1 MKSRKSS
8 DREELVLIRV
18 LVVDDS
24 ILMRSIIGDML
35 NVPGEI
41 SVVGVAKNGL
51 EAIAKTK
58 ELKPDV
64 ITMDVEMPRMD
75 GITALRQIMKEQ
87 PTPVIMLSAVTK
99 EGTWQAIM
107 AMSAGAVDFVP
118 KPSGSISLDIESVK
132 GTLIEKIRMACNV
145 GRSKLQSHVELPDLQ
160 KSPSRSAARAKKV
173 VIIGSSTGGP
183 SALEQVVPKLP
194 ENIKAGILIV
204 QHMPPGFTRSLAE
217 RLNRVSPVE
226 VKEAQDGDAIIEGR
240 ALLAPGDYH
249 MIVRKCAGPGY
260 IVSMSQ
266 EPPVHRV
273 RPAVDVTMKS
283 AVHAYGSEI
292 VGVVLTGMGTDG
304 AFGLKDIKDM
314 GGRTIACD
322 EKTSVIF
329 GMPKAAIE
337 LGCVDRVE
345 PLGGIADAIVD
356 MI

>member
-1 MKSRKSS
+1 
-8 DREELVLIRV
+8 LIRV

-41 SVVGVAKNGL
+41 EVVGVAKNGL
-51 EAIAKTK
+51 EAIARAK

-64 ITMDVEMPRMD
+64 ITMDVEMPKMD

-99 EGTWQAIM
+99 EGSWQTIM
-107 AMSAGAVDFVP
+107 ALSAGAVDFVA
-118 KPSGSISLDIESVK
+118 KPSGSISLDIDRVK
-132 GTLIEKIRMACNV
+132 GILIEKIRAVCSIN
-145 GRSKLQSHVELPDLQ
+145 RSKLRSFTELPEVQ
-160 KSPSRSAARAKKV
+160 KAPSRATARAKKV

-183 SALEQVVPKLP
+183 GALEQVVPRLP
-194 ENIKAGILIV
+194 ENLKAGVLIV

-217 RLNRVSPVE
+217 RLNRISTFE
-226 VKEAQDGDAIIEGR
+226 VKEAQDGDAIVEGR

-249 MIVRKCAGPGY
+249 MIVRKGAGPGH

-273 RPAVDVTMKS
+273 RPAADVTMKS
-283 AVHAYGSEI
+283 AARAYGSSI

-304 AFGLKDIKDM
+304 AFGLKEIKDQ

-345 PLGGIADAIVD
+345 PLGDIADAIINMV
-356 MI
+356 

>member
-1 MKSRKSS
+1 M
-8 DREELVLIRV
+8 IRV

-24 ILMRSIIGDML
+24 ILMRSILGDML
-35 NVPGEI
+35 NVPDEI
-41 SVVGVAKNGL
+41 SVVGVARNGL
-51 EAIAKTK
+51 EAIARAK

-64 ITMDVEMPRMD
+64 ITMDVEMPKMD

-99 EGTWQAIM
+99 EGSWQTIM
-107 AMSAGAVDFVP
+107 ALSAGAVDFVA
-118 KPSGSISLDIESVK
+118 KPSGPISLDIDRVK
-132 GTLIEKIRMACNV
+132 GTLVEKIRAVCTV
-145 GRSKLQSHVELPDLQ
+145 SHFKLRSPPVELPELQ
-160 KSPSRSAARAKKV
+160 KGTSRPPVRAKKIIV
-173 VIIGSSTGGP
+173 IGSSTGGP
-183 SALEQVVPKLP
+183 GALEQVVPKLP
-194 ENIKAGILIV
+194 ENLKAGVLIV

-217 RLNRVSPVE
+217 RLNRISPFE
-226 VKEAQDGDAIIEGR
+226 VKEARDGDVILEGR

-249 MIVRKCAGPGY
+249 MIVRKGAGPGH

-283 AVHAYGSEI
+283 AVRAYGASI

-304 AFGLKDIKDM
+304 AFGLKDIKGQ

-345 PLGGIADAIVD
+345 PLGDIAGAIVD
-356 MI
+356 MV

>member
-1 MKSRKSS
+1 M
-8 DREELVLIRV
+8 IRV

-24 ILMRSIIGDML
+24 ILMRSIVGDML

-41 SVVGVAKNGL
+41 GVVGVAKNGL

-58 ELKPDV
+58 ELRPDV
-64 ITMDVEMPRMD
+64 ITMDVEMPKMD

-99 EGTWQAIM
+99 EGAWQTIM
-107 AMSAGAVDFVP
+107 ALSAGAVDFIP
-118 KPSGSISLDIESVK
+118 KPSGSVSLDIDRVT
-132 GTLIEKIRMACNV
+132 GTLVEKIRAVCNAR
-145 GRSKLQSHVELPDLQ
+145 GKLRAPPAVELPELQ
-160 KSPSRSAARAKKV
+160 KGPSKASVRAKKIV
-173 VIIGSSTGGP
+173 VIGSSTGGP
-183 SALEQVVPKLP
+183 GALEQVVPKLP
-194 ENIKAGILIV
+194 ENLKAGVLVV

-217 RLNRVSPVE
+217 RLNRISPLE
-226 VKEAQDGDAIIEGR
+226 VREAQEGDTIVEGR
-240 ALLAPGDYH
+240 VLLAPGDYH
-249 MIVRKCAGPGY
+249 MIVRKGAGAGY
-260 IVSMSQ
+260 IVGLSQ

-283 AVHAYGSEI
+283 AARTYGASI
-292 VGVVLTGMGTDG
+292 VGVVLTGMGSDG
-304 AFGLKDIKDM
+304 AFGLKDIKDQ

-337 LGCVDRVE
+337 LGCVDRVAALDDIPGE
-345 PLGGIADAIVD
+345 ITD

>member
-1 MKSRKSS
+1 M
-8 DREELVLIRV
+8 IRV

-41 SVVGVAKNGL
+41 EVVGLARNGL
-51 EAIAKTK
+51 EAVARTK
-58 ELKPDV
+58 DLKPDV
-64 ITMDVEMPRMD
+64 ITMDVEMPKMD

-87 PTPVIMLSAVTK
+87 PTPVIMLSAATK
-99 EGTWQAIM
+99 EGTWQTIM
-107 AMSAGAVDFVP
+107 ALSAGAVDFIP
-118 KPSGSISLDIESVK
+118 KPSGSISLDIDRIK
-132 GTLIEKIRMACNV
+132 GILIDKIRAACTV
-145 GRSKLQSHVELPDLQ
+145 SRSKLQGPATTELPRLQ
-160 KSPSRSAARAKKV
+160 KGTSRAAPRAKKV
-173 VIIGSSTGGP
+173 VVIGASTGGP
-183 SALEQVVPKLP
+183 GALEQVVPRLP
-194 ENIKAGILIV
+194 ENLAAGVLIV

-217 RLNRVSPVE
+217 RLNRISPIE
-226 VKEAQDGDAIIEGR
+226 VREARDGDAIVEGR

-249 MIVRKCAGPGY
+249 MIVRKGGSGY

-283 AVHAYGSEI
+283 AARAFGESI

-304 AFGLKDIKDM
+304 AFGLRDIKDR

-322 EKTSVIF
+322 EKTSIIF

-345 PLGGIADAIVD
+345 PLENIASVIMD
-356 MI
+356 MV

>member
-1 MKSRKSS
+1 
-8 DREELVLIRV
+8 LIRV

-41 SVVGVAKNGL
+41 EVVGVAKNGL
-51 EAIAKTK
+51 EAIARAK

-64 ITMDVEMPRMD
+64 ITMDVEMPKMD

-87 PTPVIMLSAVTK
+87 PTPVIMMSAVTK
-99 EGTWQAIM
+99 EGSWQTIM
-107 AMSAGAVDFVP
+107 ALSAGAVDFVA
-118 KPSGSISLDIESVK
+118 KPSGSISLDIDRVK
-132 GTLIEKIRMACNV
+132 GILIEKIRAVCSIN
-145 GRSKLQSHVELPDLQ
+145 RSKLRSFTELPEVQ
-160 KSPSRSAARAKKV
+160 KAPSRATARAKKV

-183 SALEQVVPKLP
+183 GALEQVVPRLP
-194 ENIKAGILIV
+194 ENLKAGVLIV

-217 RLNRVSPVE
+217 RLNRISTFE
-226 VKEAQDGDAIIEGR
+226 VKEAQDGDAIVEGR

-249 MIVRKCAGPGY
+249 MIVRKGAGPGH

-273 RPAVDVTMKS
+273 RPAADVTMKS
-283 AVHAYGSEI
+283 AARAYGSSI

-304 AFGLKDIKDM
+304 AFGLKEIKDR

-345 PLGGIADAIVD
+345 PLGDIADAIINMV
-356 MI
+356 

>member
-1 MKSRKSS
+1 
-8 DREELVLIRV
+8 
-18 LVVDDS
+18 
-24 ILMRSIIGDML
+24 ML
-35 NVPGEI
+35 NLPGEM
-41 SVVGVAKNGL
+41 SVVGLAKNGL
-51 EAIAKTK
+51 EAIARTK

-64 ITMDVEMPRMD
+64 ITMDVEMPKMD

-99 EGTWQAIM
+99 EGAWQTMM
-107 AMSAGAVDFVP
+107 ALSAGAVDFVS
-118 KPSGSISLDIESVK
+118 KPSGSISLDIDRVK
-132 GTLIEKIRMACNV
+132 GSLIEKIRAVCAV
-145 GRSKLQSHVELPDLQ
+145 SRSKLRV
-160 KSPSRSAARAKKV
+160 AAEMPEVHKGPARMAVRAKKV
-173 VIIGSSTGGP
+173 VVIGSSTGGP
-183 SALEQVVPKLP
+183 GALEQVVPRLP
-194 ENIKAGILIV
+194 ENLKAGILIV

-217 RLNRVSPVE
+217 RLNRISAVE
-226 VKEAQDGDAIIEGR
+226 IKEAQDGDAILEGR

-249 MIVRKCAGPGY
+249 MIVRKGAGAGH

-283 AVHAYGSEI
+283 AVRNFGAGI

-304 AFGLKDIKDM
+304 AFGLKDIKDQ

-345 PLGGIADAIVD
+345 PLGNIAGAIID
-356 MI
+356 MV

>member
-1 MKSRKSS
+1 M
-8 DREELVLIRV
+8 IRV

-24 ILMRSIIGDML
+24 ILMRSILGDML
-35 NVPGEI
+35 NLPGEM
-41 SVVGVAKNGL
+41 SVVGLAKNGL
-51 EAIAKTK
+51 EAIARTK

-64 ITMDVEMPRMD
+64 ITMDVEMPKMD

-99 EGTWQAIM
+99 EGAWQTMM
-107 AMSAGAVDFVP
+107 ALSAGAVDFVS
-118 KPSGSISLDIESVK
+118 KPSGSISLDIDRVK
-132 GTLIEKIRMACNV
+132 GALIEKIRAVCAV
-145 GRSKLQSHVELPDLQ
+145 SRSKLRV
-160 KSPSRSAARAKKV
+160 AAEMPEVHKGPARMAVRAKKV
-173 VIIGSSTGGP
+173 VVIGSSTGGP
-183 SALEQVVPKLP
+183 GALEQVVPRLP
-194 ENIKAGILIV
+194 ENLKAGILIV

-217 RLNRVSPVE
+217 RLNRISAVE
-226 VKEAQDGDAIIEGR
+226 IKEAQDGDAILEGR

-249 MIVRKCAGPGY
+249 MIVRKGAGAGH

-283 AVHAYGSEI
+283 AVRNFGAGI

-304 AFGLKDIKDM
+304 AFGLKDIKDQ

-345 PLGGIADAIVD
+345 PLGNIAGAIID
-356 MI
+356 MV

>member
-1 MKSRKSS
+1 M
-8 DREELVLIRV
+8 IRV

-41 SVVGVAKNGL
+41 SVIGLAKNGL
-51 EAIAKTK
+51 EAVAKTK
-58 ELKPDV
+58 ELRPDV
-64 ITMDVEMPRMD
+64 ITMDVEMPKMD

-99 EGTWQAIM
+99 EGEWQTVM
-107 AMSAGAVDFVP
+107 ALSSGAVDFVA
-118 KPSGSISLDIESVK
+118 KPSGSISLDIDRIK
-132 GTLIEKIRMACNV
+132 DTLLEKIRAVCGV
-145 GRSKLQSHVELPDLQ
+145 SCFKLRSPLTELPELL
-160 KSPSRSAARAKKV
+160 KAPSRASVRAKKIV
-173 VIIGSSTGGP
+173 VIGSSTGGP
-183 SALEQVVPKLP
+183 GALEQVVPKLP
-194 ENIKAGILIV
+194 ANLKAGVLIV
-204 QHMPPGFTRSLAE
+204 QHMPPGFTRSLAD
-217 RLNRVSPVE
+217 RLNRISPFE

-249 MIVRKCAGPGY
+249 MIVRKGPGPGFS
-260 IVSMSQ
+260 VAMSQ

-283 AVHAYGSEI
+283 AVRAFGSSI

-304 AFGLKDIKDM
+304 AFGLKDIKDQ

-337 LGCVDRVE
+337 LGCVDRVA
-345 PLGGIADAIVD
+345 PLGDIAGAIID
-356 MI
+356 MV